1 MQKWNWKTALK
12 GNTLSLALIALGGL
26 ILFWIRDYK
35 EVPSGIGPAFFPRI
49 VAFMMI
55 GLSLISLLFPDGK
68 APEKTTSQ
76 AKWSIAFTVAALLVM
91 VAVMKYVHPMA
102 GIVLF
107 LGAYL
112 KVIAKLDLMPWLA
125 VTAGGS
131 VLLYAVILALRIPM

>member
-1 MQKWNWKTALK
+1 MQKWNWKKALS
-12 GNTLSLALIALGGL
+12 GNTFSVALIILGGL

-55 GLSLISLLFPDGK
+55 GLSLISLIFPDGK
-68 APEKTTSQ
+68 QPEQTDKT
-76 AKWSIAFTVAALLVM
+76 AKLSILFTVLALLAM
-91 VAVMKYVHPMA
+91 TAVMKYVHPMA

-112 KVIAKLDLMPWLA
+112 RVIARLKTVQWA
-125 VTAGGS
+125 VVTIGGS
-131 VLLYAVILALRIPM
+131 ALLYVVILALRIPM